1 LKDYLESKEY
11 KVAFVYQKNGDIKT
25 SAEFLQQ
32 QIQDFLEGKYRI
44 LLTTNLLSRG
54 IDMRKVTLVVNYNL
68 PLKFFE
74 DPSIK
79 RREVDLET
87 YLHRVGRTGRFGDKG
102 VAINFVEEP
111 KDLNLIANLEE
122 HYGMKIDRL
131 EVS

>member
-1 LKDYLESKEY
+1 
-11 KVAFVYQKNGDIKT
+11 
-25 SAEFLQQ
+25 
-32 QIQDFLEGKYRI
+32 LEGKYRI

-54 IDMRKVTLVVNYNL
+54 IDMRKVTLVVNYNI

-74 DPSIK
+74 DPSI
-79 RREVDLET
+79 RSREADLET

-111 KDLNLIANLEE
+111 KDLTLVDKIEE

>member
-1 LKDYLESKEY
+1 
-11 KVAFVYQKNGDIKT
+11 
-25 SAEFLQQ
+25 
-32 QIQDFLEGKYRI
+32 
-44 LLTTNLLSRG
+44 
-54 IDMRKVTLVVNYNL
+54 MRKVTLVVNYNL

-79 RREVDLET
+79 KREVDLET

-111 KDLNLIANLEE
+111 KDLTLIGNIEE
-122 HYGMKIDRL
+122 HYAMKIDRL